1 MWSRTGGRSVWA
13 EEGKPFFSLSRE
25 LIPGHHRTSFRFILH
40 LRSKV
45 KVHALW
51 CSKKEGRARMN
62 GSPLRF
68 CECVRAHHSQKEG
81 VSGGVGH
88 GQQRPLT
95 AHGRVEV
102 ATLPSRFKWETQ
114 KGGSSSRNL
123 CTLCCARA
131 ASLPIWGFF
140 RRFGGERK
148 ERLLG
153 RVALSFLPGCGRL
166 SNG

>member
-1 MWSRTGGRSVWA
+1 MGSRGPITAQDAV
-13 EEGKPFFSLSRE
+13 
-25 LIPGHHRTSFRFILH
+25 
-40 LRSKV
+40 
-45 KVHALW
+45 
-51 CSKKEGRARMN
+51 
-62 GSPLRF
+62 
-68 CECVRAHHSQKEG
+68 G
-81 VSGGVGH
+81 VAAY
-88 GQQRPLT
+88 Q
-95 AHGRVEV
+95 
-102 ATLPSRFKWETQ
+102 SRFEWETQ

-166 SNG
+166 SNGQDQFQREEGRGITQVITYPRDRARARAIFFPCGKFHIRQLRESLLPKWGQSGFASGSLALGKATRFSDDVASKAGC